1 MSSWKLLKLNKIKME
16 PFKYNKFM
24 KDKSKIECSMG
35 KEFLCFIQEKN
46 KIVGHMKEILLMEK
60 DKEKE
65 SRRQLKIL
73 FIRESLK
80 MTTKMVKGF
89 SVNLKKEKK
98 WNKANNKLFK
108 NGDMKVSSLTVKDK
122 MKKVSIYQN
131 IILMKGNFWIM
142 SNMELDW

>member
-1 MSSWKLLKLNKIKME
+1 ME

-46 KIVGHMKEILLMEK
+46 KIVGRMKEILLMEK

-65 SRRQLKIL
+65 FRRQLKIL
-73 FIRESLK
+73 FIKESLK

-98 WNKANNKLFK
+98 
-108 NGDMKVSSLTVKDK
+108 
-122 MKKVSIYQN
+122 
-131 IILMKGNFWIM
+131 
-142 SNMELDW
+142 

>member
-1 MSSWKLLKLNKIKME
+1 ME

-46 KIVGHMKEILLMEK
+46 KIVGNMKEILLMEK
-60 DKEKE
+60 DKEKD

-73 FIRESLK
+73 FIKESLK

-98 WNKANNKLFK
+98 LNKANNKLFK

-131 IILMKGNFWIM
+131 IILMKGNF
-142 SNMELDW
+142 

>member
-1 MSSWKLLKLNKIKME
+1 MAKRKKRLLPL
-16 PFKYNKFM
+16 
-24 KDKSKIECSMG
+24 
-35 KEFLCFIQEKN
+35 Q
-46 KIVGHMKEILLMEK
+46 
-60 DKEKE
+60 
-65 SRRQLKIL
+65 
-73 FIRESLK
+73 
-80 MTTKMVKGF
+80 MVKGF

-142 SNMELDW
+142 SSMELDW